1 MPEFTSPMI
10 MSTLSRSIS
19 LCAFWTPVPVSLA
32 LSSTRSSTWR
42 PRMPPFL
49 FISATVHLAPSTSLT
64 ARADRLPV
72 IGSMKPIFTGVSP
85 RALMMNGPVIWSP
98 PMAAAAVRNLRRG
111 VTSLNLLTICFLLL
125 CRSRMALMH
134 RVPLA

>member
-10 MSTLSRSIS
+10 TSTLSRSIS
-19 LCAFWTPVPVSLA
+19 LWAFCTPVPVSLA

-64 ARADRLPV
+64 ASADRLPV

-85 RALMMNGPVIWSP
+85 RALMMNGAVSCSP
-98 PMAAAAVRNLRRG
+98 PTAAAAVMNLRRG
-111 VTSLNLLTICFLLL
+111 VARLNLLVI
-125 CRSRMALMH
+125 
-134 RVPLA
+134 VPS